1 MPKTSFIQKNDMQRI
16 VLGIVYEPDT
26 VDLQGDFSDAPT
38 IEKACH
44 EFNKSLQ
51 SGGISKS
58 LNVTIKKALEL
69 LASDT
74 EQVSIDVT
82 EVLKGLQNKP
92 YVQWGSSKLDG
103 TVEKGT
109 QAMGDQ
115 HQSWNSDV
123 GDIIESYIM
132 PCDCVIN
139 DQPIKKGTWMMSVQ
153 YEPQY
158 FEKVLSGE
166 RTGFSMGGRG
176 IRVPSE

>member
-1 MPKTSFIQKNDMQRI
+1 MPKTSFIKKNEMQRI
-16 VLGIVYEPDT
+16 VLGVVYAPDE

-44 EFNKSLQ
+44 EFNKSIQ
-51 SGGISKS
+51 FGGINKS
-58 LNVTIKKALEL
+58 LNVTIKKAMEL
-69 LASDT
+69 LTGDT

-82 EVLKGLQNKP
+82 DIMNI
-92 YVQWGSSKLDG
+92 VQ
-103 TVEKGT
+103 KGT

-132 PCDCVIN
+132 PCDCTIN
-139 DQPIKKGTWMMSVQ
+139 DMTIKKGTWMMAVQ

-158 FEKVLSGE
+158 FEKVLNGE
-166 RTGFSMGGRG
+166 RTGFSMGGMG
-176 IRVPSE
+176 VRVPNE